1 MVYLAVSLAT
11 GIQVLFYSI
20 YSTKLMSDSDPDIE
34 AMEADPPFV
43 QPPLKAKKG
52 RGAVS
57 NLQGRYELLMRE
69 DIDDGWGQGDIY
81 GTGGTVGNG
90 AEVEADNGEP
100 NTASTWKTQVI
111 EERAKTILSRNQSPD
126 VPFTVSLNPYRGC
139 EHGCIYC
146 FARPTHSYLGLSPG
160 LDFESKIFA
169 KVNAPELLRHELA
182 KASYVPEPIA
192 LGVNTDAYQ
201 PCERDLGLTRRVLEV
216 LRECEHPVAL
226 ISKSSLMERDIDLLS
241 DMASRRLAVAAVTIT
256 TLDPAVARTLE
267 PRATAPARRLRT
279 MRTLTDAGI
288 PVGVSVAPVIPFV
301 TEPDLERIL
310 AAAADAGAINAGY
323 VMLRLPW
330 EVSPLFRQWLEA
342 HFPDRAAR
350 VMNRVR
356 DMRGGKD
363 YDSSFGTRMHG
374 EGIWADLIRQ
384 RFEKAVSRL
393 GIGLRSGRFKGL
405 DTSQFRAPSI
415 TSAVAPPAST
425 AKAKNK
431 KAGNP
436 PGQFE
441 LF

>member
-1 MVYLAVSLAT
+1 
-11 GIQVLFYSI
+11 
-20 YSTKLMSDSDPDIE
+20 MSDSDPYAEDE
-34 AMEADPPFV
+34 PPFV

-57 NLQGRYELLMRE
+57 NLQGRYELLTRE
-69 DIDDGWGQGDIY
+69 TVDDGWSQGN
-81 GTGGTVGNG
+81 VGERSG
-90 AEVEADNGEP
+90 ADVEADFQADGGIDVDAGTDP
-100 NTASTWKTQVI
+100 VPTWKTQVI

-126 VPFTVSLNPYRGC
+126 VPFSISLNPYRGC

-169 KVNAPELLRHELA
+169 KVNAPELLRRELA
-182 KASYVPEPIA
+182 KASYIPEPIA

-201 PCERDLGLTRRVLEV
+201 PCERELRLTRRVLEV
-216 LRECEHPVAL
+216 LYECEHPVAL
-226 ISKSSLMERDIDLLS
+226 ITKSSLIERDIDLLA
-241 DMASRRLAVAAVTIT
+241 DMASRRQAMAAVTIT

-267 PRATAPARRLRT
+267 PRAAAPARRLRT
-279 MRTLTDAGI
+279 IRTLTDAGI
-288 PVGVSVAPVIPFV
+288 PVGVSVAPIIPFV

-310 AAAADAGAINAGY
+310 AAAAEAGAINAGY

-350 VMNRVR
+350 VMNRVQ

-363 YDSSFGTRMHG
+363 YDASFGKRMHG
-374 EGIWADLIRQ
+374 EGIWADVIRQ
-384 RFEKAVSRL
+384 RFEKTVARL
-393 GIGLRSGRFKGL
+393 GIGIRSGRFKGL
-405 DTSQFRAPSI
+405 DSSSFRPPSVA
-415 TSAVAPPAST
+415 SAVAPAEAT
-425 AKAKNK
+425 AKSGSSGAKK
-431 KAGNP
+431 MRVEAKSGKSG
-436 PGQFE
+436 GQRE